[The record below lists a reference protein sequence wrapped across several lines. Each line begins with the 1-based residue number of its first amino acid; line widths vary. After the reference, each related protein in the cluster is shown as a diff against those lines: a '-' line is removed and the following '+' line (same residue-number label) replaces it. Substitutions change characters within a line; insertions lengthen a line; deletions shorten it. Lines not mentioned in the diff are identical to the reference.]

1 MEQGPVDTKRPL
13 LGQRALIIFAV
24 LANVLVAAVASFL
37 LMSQRDI
44 IEREAQRTSGNLASA
59 LASDLDNSFDFVAYK
74 LRRIASKL
82 QTEPIATYA
91 ARAEALGADAA
102 SDFRESNILGITDLN
117 GSIIAAQGENI
128 STGLDISDRG
138 YFRQLRDAPPQS
150 GFIVSE
156 PIAAKGKTPVLALIL
171 AQRINRPDGTFAG
184 IVFTSIRLSSIEEKM
199 QDLDRVNDDVVFL
212 RSSALTTILRHPP
225 HPNAQPGS
233 RILFPELETAFAAN
247 PHFGSFRAV
256 AVQVDG
262 LERLFSYHRSERYG
276 FSVMVGRHVDEVF
289 SNWKREVW
297 IVAAC
302 LGALAVLTLW
312 LAAAFARAWQRSNE
326 TVVGL
331 TQAEI
336 QLRTILSTTQDGFW
350 RVTAKGRLLEVN
362 TKYCE
367 MSGYSRDEL
376 LAMMISDIDAVE
388 TAEDA
393 KRHAEQ
399 IVRNGSDRFET
410 KHRRR
415 DGSTFDVEV
424 SATYWPD
431 EGGQFLVFIHDIS
444 QRILIEHQVRS
455 SREQLRQ
462 FLDHLPGSAYLKD
475 ADSRVMLA
483 SMGFKRLFGTD
494 PRDMVGR
501 RSDEIFPGELGR
513 KIIEDD
519 RRILASGKT
528 EVIEEKLGGRIYEST
543 KFVIHEQGKAYLGGI
558 TLDETARARNRKR
571 VEALLALVTEQ
582 GMMEERAFLTFGLEK
597 AEALTDS
604 RIGFLHFVNE
614 DQESIELVTWTEGAL
629 KGCQAG
635 YDSHYPI
642 SQAGIWADCFRER
655 KPVVF
660 NDYAGY
666 VAKRGLPTGHAR
678 LDRLIS
684 VPVIEEGMVRMM
696 MGVGNKDGDY
706 DAFDIES
713 VQLIGNDLWRIVR
726 RGRLEN
732 EMKTQLERIT
742 ALNAKLTQ
750 AQGQLLQSEK
760 MASIGQ
766 LAAGV
771 AHELNNPIGFIQSN
785 IGTLQEYVADLIE
798 LLDFADE
805 AIERLGDAATCD
817 ALRQLKEAKDLGF
830 LRQDISQLLAE
841 SKDGTDRVRRIVQ
854 NLKDFSHV
862 SEEEWSWADLQKG
875 IESTLNLV
883 WNEIKYKAEVDRQ
896 FGDLPEVYCMP
907 SQLNQVF
914 MNLLVNAAQ
923 AIESK
928 GKITIRS
935 GFEEGTLQEEAR
947 VWIEIEDTGKG
958 IPPENLTRIFDPF
971 FTTKPVGKGTGLGL
985 SLAWSIVRKHK
996 GTIKVSSELGKGTT
1010 FLIVL
1015 PVERVDDEAPD
1026 DATDAATN
1034 ETTQPS

>member
-1 MEQGPVDTKRPL
+1 MPT
-13 LGQRALIIFAV
+13 LGYRYLVLYAL
-24 LANVLVAAVASFL
+24 LANLFLVAIAGYL
-37 LMSQRDI
+37 LLEQRNI
-44 IEREAQRTSGNLASA
+44 IEREAYRNSANLAKA
-59 LASDLDNSFDFVAYK
+59 LVGDIEGSFDVIANRLQRVAVA
-74 LRRIASKL
+74 LQSLPGAS
-82 QTEPIATYA
+82 Y
-91 ARAEALGADAA
+91 RADA
-102 SDFRESNILGITDLN
+102 ESIAVEAAPDLLGSHVLGIADKD
-117 GSIIAAQGENI
+117 GVIIAGAGDSLLKGI
-128 STGLDISDRG
+128 DISDRS
-138 YFRQLRDAPPQS
+138 YFRRLRDDPPQS
-150 GFIVSE
+150 GLVVSE
-156 PIAAKGKTPVLALIL
+156 PVVTKGMPPVPAMVL
-171 AQRINRPDGTFAG
+171 AQRIDRPAGAFAG
-184 IVFTSIRLSSIEEKM
+184 IVFASMRLTKITEKSSVLEMEEG
-199 QDLDRVNDDVVFL
+199 DVVFV
-212 RSSALTTILRHPP
+212 RSPQLTTIIRYPAHQ
-225 HPNAQPGS
+225 NAPSGS
-233 RILFPELETAFAAN
+233 RIVFPEMAKIFATN
-247 PHFGSFRAV
+247 PDRGSFRAV
-256 AVQVDG
+256 ATQVDG
-262 LERLFSYHRSERYG
+262 LERLFSYERSQRYG
-276 FSVMVGRHVDEVF
+276 FSVMVGRHSDQVF
-289 SNWKREVW
+289 ANWHELVVAMAGLVALIAVVTLLMAARLAGYWKRADET
-297 IVAAC
+297 AY
-302 LGALAVLTLW
+302 ALTNAD
-312 LAAAFARAWQRSNE
+312 
-326 TVVGL
+326 
-331 TQAEI
+331 TQLSA
-336 QLRTILSTTQDGFW
+336 ILSTTQDGFW
-350 RVTAKGRLLEVN
+350 RVAVDGRLIEVN
-362 TKYCE
+362 SKYCE
-367 MSGYSRDEL
+367 LSGYSRDEL
-376 LAMMISDIDAVE
+376 LGMKLSDVDATESTDQVLWHIE
-388 TAEDA
+388 
-393 KRHAEQ
+393 R
-399 IVRNGSDRFET
+399 IVANGSDRFET
-410 KHRRR
+410 MHRRK
-415 DGSTFDVEV
+415 DGSTFNVEV
-424 SATYWPD
+424 SVTYWPD
-431 EGGQFLVFIHDIS
+431 EGGQFLAFIHDIS
-444 QRILIEHQVRS
+444 QRIKIEHQVRS

-513 KIIEDD
+513 KIVEDD
-519 RRILASGKT
+519 RRILASGTT
-528 EVIEEKLGGRIYEST
+528 EVIEERLGGRIYEST

-558 TLDETARARNRKR
+558 TLDETTKARNRKR

-582 GMMEERAFLTFGLEK
+582 GMTEERAFLTFGLEK

-604 RIGFLHFVNE
+604 HIGFLHFVNE

-666 VAKRGLPTGHAR
+666 LAKRGLPTGHAR

-696 MGVGNKDGDY
+696 MGVGNKESDY

-726 RGRLEN
+726 RSRVES
-732 EMKTQLERIT
+732 EVKAQLERIT
-742 ALNAKLTQ
+742 ALNTKLTQ

-785 IGTLQEYVADLIE
+785 IGTLQEYVGDLIE
-798 LLDFADE
+798 LLDFADG

-830 LRQDISQLLAE
+830 LRQDINQLLAE

-883 WNEIKYKAEVDRQ
+883 WNEIKYKAEVDKQ
-896 FGDLPEVYCMP
+896 FGDLPAVYCMP

-958 IPPENLTRIFDPF
+958 IPAENLTRIFDPF

-1026 DATDAATN
+1026 DAPDAATN

>member
-1 MEQGPVDTKRPL
+1 
-13 LGQRALIIFAV
+13 
-24 LANVLVAAVASFL
+24 LANDLDASF
-37 LMSQRDI
+37 DI
-44 IEREAQRTSGNLASA
+44 I
-59 LASDLDNSFDFVAYK
+59 AYN
-74 LRRIASKL
+74 LRRIALKL
-82 QTEPIATYA
+82 QAEPMATYV
-91 ARAEALGADAA
+91 ARADALVADAA
-102 SDFRESNILGITDLN
+102 PDFQESNILGISDKH

-128 STGLDISDRG
+128 RAGLDISDRA
-138 YFRQLRDAPPQS
+138 YFRQLREASPQS
-150 GFIVSE
+150 GFIISE
-156 PIAAKGKTPVLALIL
+156 PIAAKGKIPVLALIL
-171 AQRINRPDGTFAG
+171 AQRVNRPDGAFAG
-184 IVFTSIRLSSIEEKM
+184 IVFTSMRLSSIEEKM
-199 QDLDRVNDDVVFL
+199 QDLDRVKDDVVFL
-212 RSSALTTILRHPP
+212 RSSALNTILRHPP

-256 AVQVDG
+256 AAQVDG
-262 LERLFSYHRSERYG
+262 LERLFSYHCSERYG
-276 FSVMVGRHVDEVF
+276 FSVMVGRHVEEVF
-289 SNWKREVW
+289 SSWKREVW
-297 IVAAC
+297 IVAFC

-331 TQAEI
+331 TQAEV

-350 RVTAKGRLLEVN
+350 RVTAEGRLLEVN
-362 TKYCE
+362 AKYCE

-376 LAMMISDIDAVE
+376 LAMVISDIDSVE
-388 TAEDA
+388 TSEEA

-410 KHRRR
+410 KHRRK

-424 SATYWPD
+424 SATCWPD
-431 EGGQFLVFIHDIS
+431 EGGQFLAFIHDIS
-444 QRILIEHQVRS
+444 QRMLIERQVRS

-513 KIIEDD
+513 KILEDD
-519 RRILASGKT
+519 RRILASGNT

-558 TLDETARARNRKR
+558 TLDETVRARNRKR

-582 GMMEERAFLTFGLEK
+582 GMTDEREFLTLGLEK

-666 VAKRGLPTGHAR
+666 VAKRGLPIGHAR

-726 RGRLEN
+726 RARVEN
-732 EMKTQLERIT
+732 EMKAQLERFT

-785 IGTLQEYVADLIE
+785 IGTLQEYVGDLIE
-798 LLDFADE
+798 LLDFADD

-817 ALRQLKEAKDLGF
+817 ALRQLKETKDLGF
-830 LRQDISQLLAE
+830 LREDIIQLLAE

-883 WNEIKYKAEVDRQ
+883 WNEIKYKAEVDKQ

-935 GFEEGTLQEEAR
+935 GFEEGTRHQEAR

-985 SLAWSIVRKHK
+985 SLAWSIVEKHK
-996 GTIKVSSELGKGTT
+996 GMIKVSSEVGKGTT

-1015 PVERVDDEAPD
+1015 PVERTDDTP
-1026 DATDAATN
+1026 DAATN
-1034 ETTQPS
+1034 ETAQPS

>member
-1 MEQGPVDTKRPL
+1 MEQGPVGTKQPL
-13 LGQRALIIFAV
+13 LNQRALIIFVV
-24 LANVLVAAVASFL
+24 LANVFVASIAAFL
-37 LMSQRDI
+37 LMTQRDI

-59 LASDLDNSFDFVAYK
+59 LANDLDNSFDIVAYK
-74 LRRIASKL
+74 LRRVASKL
-82 QTEPIATYA
+82 QAEPMATYA
-91 ARAEALGADAA
+91 VRAEAIGADAA
-102 SDFRESNILGITDLN
+102 PDFQESNILGISDKN
-117 GSIIAAQGENI
+117 GRIIAAQGENI
-128 STGLDISDRG
+128 RTGRDISDRA
-138 YFRQLRDAPPQS
+138 YFLQLRDASPPS
-150 GFIVSE
+150 GFIISE
-156 PIAAKGKTPVLALIL
+156 PIAVKGKTPVLALIL
-171 AQRINRPDGTFAG
+171 AQRVSRPDGTFAG
-184 IVFTSIRLSSIEEKM
+184 IVFTSMRVSSIEEKM
-199 QDLDRVNDDVVFL
+199 KDLDRMEDDVVFL
-212 RSSALTTILRHPP
+212 RSSALNTILRHPA
-225 HPNAQPGS
+225 HPNAPPGS
-233 RILFPELETAFAAN
+233 RILFPELEKAFAAN
-247 PHFGSFRAV
+247 PHIGSFRAV

-262 LERLFSYHRSERYG
+262 LERLFSYHASERYG
-276 FSVMVGRHVDEVF
+276 FSVMVGRHAEEVF
-289 SNWKREVW
+289 SSWKQQAW
-297 IVAAC
+297 TVAAF

-312 LAAAFARAWQRSNE
+312 LAVAFARTWQKSND

-336 QLRTILSTTQDGFW
+336 QLRAILSTTQDGFW
-350 RVTAKGRLLEVN
+350 RLTAEGRLLEAN
-362 TKYCE
+362 GKYCE
-367 MSGYSRDEL
+367 MSGYGRDEL
-376 LAMMISDIDAVE
+376 LAMTISDIDAVE
-388 TAEDA
+388 TADEA
-393 KRHAEQ
+393 KWHAEK
-399 IVRNGSDRFET
+399 IVKNGSDRFET
-410 KHRRR
+410 KHRRK

-424 SATYWPD
+424 SVTYLPK
-431 EGGQFLVFIHDIS
+431 EGGRFLVFIHDIS
-444 QRILIEHQVRS
+444 QRMRIEHQVRS

-475 ADSRVMLA
+475 ADSRIMLA

-494 PRDMVGR
+494 PLDMIGR
-501 RSDEIFPGELGR
+501 RSDEIFPGELGKR
-513 KIIEDD
+513 IVEDD
-519 RRILASGKT
+519 RRILASGNT

-543 KFVIHEQGKAYLGGI
+543 KFVIHEQGKVYLGGI
-558 TLDETARARNRKR
+558 TLDETAKARNRKR

-582 GMMEERAFLTFGLEK
+582 GMTDERTFLTFGLEK

-642 SQAGIWADCFRER
+642 SQAGIWADCFREL

-666 VAKRGLPTGHAR
+666 LAKRGLPDGHAR

-696 MGVGNKDGDY
+696 MGVGNKEGDY

-726 RGRLEN
+726 RSRLEN
-732 EMKTQLERIT
+732 EMKAQLQRIT
-742 ALNAKLTQ
+742 ALNEKLTQ

-785 IGTLQEYVADLIE
+785 IVTLQDYVGDLIE
-798 LLDFADE
+798 LLDFAGD

-817 ALRQLKEAKDLGF
+817 AFSRLKETKDLGF
-830 LRQDISQLLAE
+830 LREDIGQLLAE

-883 WNEIKYKAEVDRQ
+883 WNEIKYKAEVDKQ
-896 FGDLPEVYCMP
+896 FGDLPAVYCMP

-923 AIESK
+923 SIESK

-935 GFEEGTLQEEAR
+935 GFDEGALNEETR
-947 VWIEIEDTGKG
+947 VWVEIEDTGKG

-985 SLAWSIVRKHK
+985 SLAWSIVKKHK
-996 GTIKVSSELGKGTT
+996 GTITVSSEVGKGTT

-1015 PVERVDDEAPD
+1015 PVQPAD
-1026 DATDAATN
+1026 DALDAAIN
-1034 ETTQPS
+1034 ETAQPS